1 MRKYF
6 ILYFFIIAQT
16 LIPMLLPAENLSFY
30 SEPITDDIFARIAG
44 RSYKEGCPVALED
57 LRYLHI
63 LHKNLEGESL
73 EGEMICNEVIAEKLL
88 DIFEKLYDV
97 GYPIERMVLVD
108 EYDADDEL
116 SMADNNTSCF
126 NFRPISGTTRI
137 SLHGY
142 GLAVDINPLYNP
154 CVTNRNG
161 KMYIEPA
168 AGAPYTDRTKE
179 FNYKIDENDL
189 CYKLFTGAGFE
200 WGGSWS
206 RVKDYQHF
214 QYCQ

>member
-30 SEPITDDIFARIAG
+30 SEPITDDIFARIDG

-88 DIFEKLYDV
+88 DIFEKLYDA

-116 SMADNNTSCF
+116 SMTDNNTSCF
-126 NFRPISGTTRI
+126 NFRPISGTSRI

-161 KMYIEPA
+161 EMYIEPA
-168 AGAPYTDRTKE
+168 AGVPYTDRTKE
-179 FNYKIDENDL
+179 FDYKIDENDL
-189 CYKLFTGAGFE
+189 CYKLFTDAGFK